1 MIKVNILQAEKETI
15 RKKAEEEENR
25 AVEVD
30 KTYQETLAK
39 LSKYAELLEA
49 DCNKNLETV
58 EMKRAESDEKEEK
71 INAML
76 EMMSS
81 MDVQI
86 EEVRK
91 GK

>member
-1 MIKVNILQAEKETI
+1 M
-15 RKKAEEEENR
+15 
-25 AVEVD
+25 
-30 KTYQETLAK
+30 
-39 LSKYAELLEA
+39 SKYAELLEA